1 MDRLLLTTN
10 ELRGVSQRT
19 CTRARREVVTANA
32 ELPLRRPTM
41 LLKTTGLL
49 AALAPLA
56 FVALQDGPEIPPDP
70 GPMRTDDASEPA
82 ELAPELRRFAEEVGT
97 WKAELS
103 AFMSP
108 GMPPLR
114 FEGTETNRMIGDA
127 WLLSTLE
134 AEPAGQP
141 YTGVGQIGYDV
152 TQGRA
157 VKTWIE
163 SDSSA
168 LNVWYGTYD
177 MERRER
183 ILEYTIKDDQ
193 GTERTR
199 QIKSRVLDP
208 DRRTLDIIELDETSG
223 EVPILHID
231 YTLIER

>member
-1 MDRLLLTTN
+1 
-10 ELRGVSQRT
+10 
-19 CTRARREVVTANA
+19 
-32 ELPLRRPTM
+32 M

-82 ELAPELRRFAEEVGT
+82 ELAPELRRLAEEVGT

-108 GMPPLR
+108 GMPPMR
-114 FEGTETNRMIGDA
+114 FEGVETNRMIGDA
-127 WLLSTLE
+127 WLHSVLE
-134 AEPAGQP
+134 SEPGGRP
-141 YTGVGQIGYDV
+141 YTGIGQISYDV
-152 TQGRA
+152 ATERA